1 MWEESKKKI
10 EQLAALDKQR
20 QVFGASNHDYHLYNT
35 LTEDDIAT
43 FEDWLGARFP
53 EELRAFYREVGN
65 GVAGPHYGLLEAHSV
80 RGYRPAEPYTEA
92 ATLRG
97 MSGDGSES
105 TSEYFEISHDQI
117 TGLIV
122 TIEAG
127 CGHEICL
134 VTTGARAG
142 EVVHVSLEGY
152 VQETGE
158 NLVQTYNEWLDREL
172 GKFDLVVGLMR
183 SGATLE
189 EINAAVNEKYE
200 SYDAEDVIVSI
211 ADVEKPAE
219 LFGTGGSRIYHGAT
233 QTPWYESVLREWREA
248 NS

>member
-1 MWEESKKKI
+1 
-10 EQLAALDKQR
+10 
-20 QVFGASNHDYHLYNT
+20 
-35 LTEDDIAT
+35 
-43 FEDWLGARFP
+43 
-53 EELRAFYREVGN
+53 
-65 GVAGPHYGLLEAHSV
+65 
-80 RGYRPAEPYTEA
+80 
-92 ATLRG
+92 
-97 MSGDGSES
+97 MSGDVSES

-122 TIEAG
+122 IIEEG
-127 CGHEICL
+127 CGHETCL
-134 VTTGARAG
+134 VTTGPRAG

-152 VQETGE
+152 VHETGK
-158 NLVQTYNEWLDREL
+158 NLVQTYNEWLDLEL
-172 GKFDLVVGLMR
+172 GKFELVVGLMR

-211 ADVEKPAE
+211 ADVEKPVE

-233 QTPWYESVLREWREA
+233 QTPWYESVLRAWREA

>member
-1 MWEESKKKI
+1 
-10 EQLAALDKQR
+10 
-20 QVFGASNHDYHLYNT
+20 
-35 LTEDDIAT
+35 
-43 FEDWLGARFP
+43 
-53 EELRAFYREVGN
+53 
-65 GVAGPHYGLLEAHSV
+65 
-80 RGYRPAEPYTEA
+80 
-92 ATLRG
+92 
-97 MSGDGSES
+97 
-105 TSEYFEISHDQI
+105 
-117 TGLIV
+117 
-122 TIEAG
+122 
-127 CGHEICL
+127 